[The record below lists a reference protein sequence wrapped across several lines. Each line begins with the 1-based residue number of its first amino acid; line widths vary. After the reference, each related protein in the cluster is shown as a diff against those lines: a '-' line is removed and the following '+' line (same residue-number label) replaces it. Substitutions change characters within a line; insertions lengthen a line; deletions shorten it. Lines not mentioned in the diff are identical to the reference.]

1 MKIPNAK
8 YLKNKAGI
16 RLESGQQPKQ
26 VVMVYAAIIAGLSLL
41 MNAVQYFVSNRM
53 SGAGGLQ
60 NIETRAF
67 LNTISNVLP
76 IALRIVLVFVT
87 FGYTAAM
94 LRIARRQYASI
105 KTLKAGLDRIGK
117 ILLTRVLII
126 LILVGLAFGLSYVA
140 MGVFMVTPFSNGFRA
155 AILPIISEVTAS
167 SAASVDTN
175 ALVESMMYNT
185 ALMDSLLPMM
195 IIYAVLF
202 IPVCLILAYLYRFVD
217 FILIDQ
223 PACSALEAMRQSRV
237 KMRGNLM
244 QMFKI
249 DLSFWWYYLL
259 RALTVLILNLDVV
272 FAMLGIPLP
281 GSGLVQYYGLMVLS
295 LAADAAVTILFQN
308 RFQVT
313 LSLAYDAVTPK
324 EKTDGVVLGN
334 IFQN

>member
-26 VVMVYAAIIAGLSLL
+26 VVMVYAAIIAGLSLI

-67 LNTISNVLP
+67 LNTISDVLP

-126 LILVGLAFGLSYVA
+126 LILFGLSYVA
-140 MGVFMVTPFSNGFRA
+140 MGIFMVTPFSNGFRA

-195 IIYAVLF
+195 IIYVVLI
-202 IPVCLILAYLYRFVD
+202 IPVYLILAYLYRFVD

-237 KMRGNLM
+237 KMRGNLV

-259 RALTVLILNLDVV
+259 RALTVLILYLDVV

-313 LSLAYDAVTPK
+313 LSLAYDAVTPR